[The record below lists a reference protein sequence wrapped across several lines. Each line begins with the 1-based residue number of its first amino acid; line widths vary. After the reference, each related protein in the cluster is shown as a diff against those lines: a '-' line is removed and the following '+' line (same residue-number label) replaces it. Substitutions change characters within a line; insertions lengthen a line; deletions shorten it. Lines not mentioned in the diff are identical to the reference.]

1 MKDYPIYL
9 WSTVFLSSMLGWG
22 LFPLVGTGAF
32 AIPVIALLILISN
45 QLNRLGNQR
54 NQE

>member
-1 MKDYPIYL
+1 MKDYTIYL
-9 WSTVFLSSMLGWG
+9 WSTVFLSSMLVWG

-45 QLNRLGNQR
+45 QLIRLEDRR
-54 NQE
+54 NQK